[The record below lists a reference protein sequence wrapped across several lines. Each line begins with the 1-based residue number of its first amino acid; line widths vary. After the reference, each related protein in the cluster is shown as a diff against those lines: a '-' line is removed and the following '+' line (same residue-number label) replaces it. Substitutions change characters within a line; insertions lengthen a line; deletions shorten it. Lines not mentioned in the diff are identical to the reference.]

1 MILLDLVWKQKLDSN
16 QDRVTWILNKTVIR
30 ANADI
35 MKEMIKIFTG
45 LESQHDDQ
53 DIRDKLFS
61 VFWRV
66 VLAKDIIQSNEGVF
80 GKKKPGFTSKKALE
94 TRRAAVV
101 GDFDPAAQGG
111 FGSASA
117 APAGDVTESDEES

>member
-1 MILLDLVWKQKLDSN
+1 VD
-16 QDRVTWILNKTVIR
+16 
-30 ANADI
+30 ANT
-35 MKEMIKIFTG
+35 MSEMINIFTT
-45 LESQHDDQ
+45 LETQHDNQ
-53 DIRDKLFS
+53 NIRDEIFS
-61 VFWRV
+61 VFWRE
-66 VLAKDIIQSNEGVF
+66 VLDKAVNQSNEGVF

-117 APAGDVTESDEES
+117 APAGDVTESDDD